1 MLNVQQIQELKADV
15 NYSVKQLI
23 NQINTLQDEV
33 NYLKGENQIL
43 KERLQNEA

>member
-1 MLNVQQIQELKADV
+1 MINDQQIQELKADV
-15 NYSVKQLI
+15 NYSVLQLI

-43 KERLQNEA
+43 KERLENEA